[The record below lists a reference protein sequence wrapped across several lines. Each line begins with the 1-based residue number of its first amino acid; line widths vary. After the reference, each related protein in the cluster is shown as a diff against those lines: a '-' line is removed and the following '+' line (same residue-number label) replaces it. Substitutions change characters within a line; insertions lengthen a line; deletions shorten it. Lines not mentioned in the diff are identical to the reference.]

1 MTYPDARVIEAVE
14 SRFVPLQ
21 LDLFA
26 DPRQVLR
33 PLDVIWTPTI
43 LFADRRGTVH
53 YQSVNFLPPDLFL
66 TLLDIGEAHVAMR
79 WARTDEAIELLRRAY
94 ERDADGPLAPEALY
108 WWGVAVYLKTHSNDE
123 LYRVWGRLLDRFP
136 GSIWAARVP

>member
-1 MTYPDARVIEAVE
+1 M
-14 SRFVPLQ
+14 
-21 LDLFA
+21 
-26 DPRQVLR
+26 LR
-33 PLDVIWTPTI
+33 PLNVIWTPTI
-43 LFADRRGTVH
+43 LVADRRGTVH

-79 WARTDEAIELLRRAY
+79 WARTDEAIALLSRAY